1 MNTTAKGTEF
11 EKKVLAYFSSLL
23 ENDELTFAQRKFS
36 KIYHQK
42 KYPTDTSR
50 EIIFDITIENYN
62 PLVSSTDWSSLVVI
76 ECKNLNSTVN
86 IGDFDEFRAKLKD
99 ISETGIKGIFV
110 TTKGFSQSIIEKARK
125 EHIALLVLSE
135 TNAEWI
141 VGRDTNINPEQLMP
155 ILLGEKANG
164 INPLVYNDGLFL
176 NLYDFLKGIDVVIDE
191 TQFLEIP
198 YYKPEE
204 IQKIASDLY
213 LNCNV
218 ISNDI
223 AREILSKKFI
233 DFRITFENLPENVLG
248 LLSIQNKVITLSESI
263 RTNINRLH
271 FTIAHEIGHLVL
283 HIPQIENKITEICE
297 FEEQSLL
304 KINSTTLKRM
314 EWQANQFA
322 SFLLLPQ
329 GRFMT
334 TFNKLLNDVNIRKG
348 RLYLDHQPCN
358 IRDVN
363 YVLGELSRIFQVS
376 KEVVKIRLK
385 NAGLFEESNNRVK
398 RFNEIFN

>member
-1 MNTTAKGTEF
+1 MNTTAKGTKF

-23 ENDELTFAQRKFS
+23 ENDELTFAQRKYS

-110 TTKGFSQSIIEKARK
+110 TTKGFPQSIIEKARK
-125 EHIALLVLSE
+125 EHIALIVLSE

-155 ILLGEKANG
+155 ILRGEKANG
-164 INPLVYNDGLFL
+164 INPLVYDDGLFL
-176 NLYDFLKGIDVVIDE
+176 NLYDFLKGIDVVIEE

-198 YYKPEE
+198 YYKSEE
-204 IQKIASDLY
+204 IQKIASNLHFE
-213 LNCNV
+213 CNV

-223 AREILSKKFI
+223 AGEILSKKFI

>member
-11 EKKVLAYFSSLL
+11 EKKVLAYFCSLL

-110 TTKGFSQSIIEKARK
+110 TTKGFSHSIIEKARK

-223 AREILSKKFI
+223 AGEILSKKFI

>member
-23 ENDELTFAQRKFS
+23 ENDELTFAQRKYS

-76 ECKNLNSTVN
+76 ECKNLNSKVN

-110 TTKGFSQSIIEKARK
+110 TTKGFPQSIIEKARK
-125 EHIALLVLSE
+125 EHIALIVLSE

-164 INPLVYNDGLFL
+164 INPLVYDDGLFL
-176 NLYDFLKGIDVVIDE
+176 NLYDFLKGIDIVIDE

-198 YYKPEE
+198 YYNPEE
-204 IQKIASDLY
+204 IQKIANDLY
-213 LNCNV
+213 LECNV

-223 AREILSKKFI
+223 AREILYKKFG
-233 DFRITFENLPENVLG
+233 DFRITFENLPKNVLG
-248 LLSIQNKVITLSESI
+248 LLSIQNKVITLSECI
-263 RTNINRLH
+263 RTDINRQH

-283 HIPQIENKITEICE
+283 HVPLIENKITEICE
-297 FEEQSLL
+297 YNEHSQLIMES
-304 KINSTTLKRM
+304 KTLKRM
-314 EWQANQFA
+314 ESQANKFA

-329 GRFMT
+329 RQFMIA
-334 TFNKLLNDVNIRKG
+334 FNKLLNEVNIRKG
-348 RLYLDHQPCN
+348 RLYLDHQLCN
-358 IRDVN
+358 KIDVY
-363 YVLGELSRIFQVS
+363 YVLGELSRMFQVS

-385 NAGLFEESNNRVK
+385 EAGLFEESNSNAK
-398 RFNEIFN
+398 RLKELF

>member
-223 AREILSKKFI
+223 AGEILSKKFI

-263 RTNINRLH
+263 RANINRLH

>member
-11 EKKVLAYFSSLL
+11 EKKVYQYFSSKLVS
-23 ENDELTFAQRKFS
+23 DELNFAPQKHS
-36 KIYHQK
+36 KIFFHK
-42 KYPTDTSR
+42 KYHTKDTCR
-50 EIIFDITIENYN
+50 TIDFDITIESYN
-62 PLVSSTDWSSLVVI
+62 PLKPESEWSSLAVI
-76 ECKNLNSTVN
+76 ECKNYKRNVD
-86 IGDFDEFRAKLKD
+86 IGDFDEFRSKIKD

-110 TTKGFSQSIIEKARK
+110 TTKGFSQSTIEKARK
-125 EHIALLVLSE
+125 EHIALIVLSE

-164 INPLVYNDGLFL
+164 INPLVYDDGLFL

-198 YYKPEE
+198 YYKSDE

-213 LNCNV
+213 LECNV

-223 AREILSKKFI
+223 AGEILSKKFI

-248 LLSIQNKVITLSESI
+248 LLSIQNKIITLSETI
-263 RTNINRLH
+263 KTDTNRLH
-271 FTIAHEIGHLVL
+271 FTLAHEIGHLVL
-283 HIPQIENKITEICE
+283 HIPLIENKINEICE
-297 FEEQSLL
+297 YNEQYQL
-304 KINSTTLKRM
+304 KIGSKTLKRM
-314 EWQANQFA
+314 EVQANQFA

-329 GRFMT
+329 RQFMIA
-334 TFNKLLNDVNIRKG
+334 FNKLLNDVNIRKG

-363 YVLGELSRIFQVS
+363 YVLGSLSHIFSVS
-376 KEVVKIRLK
+376 KKVIEIRLK
-385 NAGLFEESNNRVK
+385 KEGLLEESENRVK
-398 RFNEIFN
+398 RINEIL